1 MYGIGA
7 PQAHRAVN
15 LLPAHN
21 HRADVSRIDDLY
33 VYKSDDLASA
43 RLRRAAILVCTR
55 SNWVPFRHV
64 VTGGDTCTGSAPD
77 K

>member
-1 MYGIGA
+1 MYGIGP
-7 PQAHRAVN
+7 PQAHAAAN

-21 HRADVSRIDDLY
+21 YRADLSRIDDLY

-43 RLRRAAILVCTR
+43 RLRRAATLLCAR
-55 SNWVPFRHV
+55 SNWTPFRHV
-64 VTGGDTCTGSAPD
+64 VTGRDTCPGSAPD